1 MQRRCADNGFT
12 LIEAMIVVAI
22 IGILAGIAFPAFSAY
37 RERAQVA
44 VCIAGI
50 RVIEKA
56 VISFNL
62 DESAYPDS
70 LADVG
75 LADMLDPWGN
85 PYQYLR
91 IDGAGK
97 KVTGKARKDHFMVH
111 INTDFDLYS
120 MGPDGQSKSPL
131 VAPVSRDDI
140 IRANDGLFVGRA
152 SLY

>member
-1 MQRRCADNGFT
+1 
-12 LIEAMIVVAI
+12 MIVVAI
-22 IGILAGIAFPAFSAY
+22 IGVLAGIAIPAFKAY

-44 VCIAGI
+44 VCVAGI

-56 VISFNL
+56 VISFAI

-75 LADMLDPWGN
+75 LADMRDPWGN

-91 IDGAGK
+91 INGVGK
-97 KVTGKARKDHFMVH
+97 SVTGKARKDHFMVP

-120 MGPDGQSKSPL
+120 MGPDGKSLSPL
-131 VAPVSRDDI
+131 IAPVSRDDI